1 MLLNETLL
9 TGKMKISLSPYS
21 CWYKNRTEKGG
32 GGVATAVSQQYKDS
46 AVGAGEGQGEDEYL
60 ITRMECFSP
69 APNVINIYG
78 EQRKT
83 NKEEV
88 ERKWSRLLNEA
99 VCRAAPGFARVC

>member
-60 ITRMECFSP
+60 IMYQFNLRTPGLGCFLETYIPKTKHPYYTP
-69 APNVINIYG
+69 A
-78 EQRKT
+78 
-83 NKEEV
+83 
-88 ERKWSRLLNEA
+88 W
-99 VCRAAPGFARVC
+99 